1 MTKTNKGWLHLGK
14 LGSMDYDIICIGAG
28 SGGLNIASFTN
39 RIGLKT
45 LLVDKTDRNI
55 GGDCLN
61 FGCVPSKALIHI
73 SRLFHDAKLAT
84 PFGLRTSGIADLS
97 KVMKYVDNKKEYI
110 REHESADYFRKKGM
124 DVALGTAKFINKNTI
139 KVNNEEYSA
148 KKIIIATGSRPRE
161 LRIPGIERLGKDQ
174 YLTNENIFNIKKLPK
189 RLLVIGGGPIGCE
202 LGQAFARLGSKVTII
217 ARSTILNKESKEVQ
231 KIMNETL
238 EKELTILNNTKP
250 LKILGPSRILVKDS
264 KTNKESKLDF
274 DAILVS
280 IGRILN
286 TELDLEKAGVEM
298 DEKGKIIVDEYLR
311 TTNKNILTCG
321 DIAGGF
327 QFTHAAELHAGVIL
341 NNAFSPLKKKLNY
354 DKFSWVTFTDPE
366 IATWGLSEEQLKEK
380 GVEYEKLV
388 SDLKHDDR
396 SITDSESGK
405 LILYITK
412 NKTIAGGT
420 LVRKNAGEIAQELI
434 LATHKDLKL
443 KDIFSKIYAYP
454 TAARINKSIIA
465 NHMGKNLSEFTKK
478 LLRFFYH

>member
-1 MTKTNKGWLHLGK
+1 MKKDNH
-14 LGSMDYDIICIGAG
+14 YDIICIGAG
-28 SGGLNIASFTN
+28 SAGLNIASFTN

-45 LLVDKTDRNI
+45 LLVDKTDKNI

-73 SRLFHDAKLAT
+73 SKLFHEANQASE
-84 PFGLRTSGIADLS
+84 FGLRTSGIADIQ
-97 KVMKYVDNKKEYI
+97 KVMKYIDNKKEYI
-110 REHESADYFRKKGM
+110 REHENADYFKKKGM

-139 KVNNEEYSA
+139 EINNKQYSA
-148 KKIIIATGSRPRE
+148 KKIIIATGSRPR
-161 LRIPGIERLGKDQ
+161 LLKIPGIEKLNKDQ

-202 LGQAFARLGSKVTII
+202 LGQAFARLGSQVTMI
-217 ARSTILNKESKEVQ
+217 ARSTILNKENKEVQ

-238 EKELTILNNTKP
+238 EKELQILNNSIP
-250 LKILGPSRILVKDS
+250 VKILGPNKILIRDT
-264 KTNKESKLDF
+264 KTNKESKIEF

-280 IGRILN
+280 IGRQLN
-286 TELDLEKAGVEM
+286 TDLDLEKAGVEM
-298 DEKGKIIVDEYLR
+298 KNNKIIVDDYLR

-341 NNAFSPLKKKLNY
+341 NNAFSPFKKKLNY

-380 GVEYEKLV
+380 GVQYEKLV

-396 SITDSESGK
+396 SITDNEKG
-405 LILYITK
+405 LLTLYITK

-420 LVRKNAGEIAQELI
+420 LVRNGAGEIAQELI
-434 LATHKDLKL
+434 LATHTNIKL

-465 NHMGKNLSEFTKK
+465 NHMGKNLSDFTKS

>member
-1 MTKTNKGWLHLGK
+1 MKKEDHFD
-14 LGSMDYDIICIGAG
+14 MICIGAG
-28 SGGLNIASFTN
+28 SGGLNIAAFTN

-45 LLVDKTDRNI
+45 LLVDKTDKNI

-73 SRLFHDAKLAT
+73 SRLFHDAKKAQ
-84 PFGLRTSGIADLS
+84 PFGLRSSGIADIS
-97 KVMKYVDNKKEYI
+97 KVMKYVDSKKEYI
-110 REHESADYFRKKGM
+110 REHENADYFRKKGM
-124 DVALGTAKFINKNTI
+124 TVVLGTAKFLNKNTI
-139 KVNNEEYSA
+139 RINNQTYSA

-161 LRIPGIERLGKDQ
+161 LKIPGIEKLEYGKE
-174 YLTNENIFNIKKLPK
+174 LFNNENIFNINKLPK
-189 RLLVIGGGPIGCE
+189 KLLVIGGGPIGCE
-202 LGQAFARLGSKVTII
+202 LGQAFSRLGSKVTII
-217 ARSTILNKESKEVQ
+217 ARSMMLNKESKEVR
-231 KIMNETL
+231 KIMGEILKDEVTL
-238 EKELTILNNTKP
+238 INDTTP
-250 LKILGPSRILVKDS
+250 LKVLNKNQLLIENS
-264 KTNKESKLDF
+264 KTKKQTKLDF

-280 IGRILN
+280 IGRQLN
-286 TELDLEKAGVEM
+286 TDLDLEKANIKQ
-298 DEKGKIIVDEYLR
+298 DDKGKIIVDEYLR

-366 IATWGLSEEQLKEK
+366 IATWGLNEDQLKERNIT
-380 GVEYEKLV
+380 YEKLV

-420 LVRKNAGEIAQELI
+420 LVRRNAGEIAQELI
-434 LATHKDLKL
+434 LATHKNLKL

-465 NHMGKNLSEFTKK
+465 NHMGKNLSDLTKK